1 MSSRVPLRVLG
12 PLEVM
17 GADGT
22 PIDVGSPRHVEV
34 LAALAVDAGKVV
46 STEGLLT
53 RVWGERSRGGT
64 LANLQAIISRLRAR
78 LRTTGLEI
86 ATVLPGYRLEL
97 PPLATDLERFQVAT
111 AAARRAREDGDLPAA
126 RELLVEALG
135 WWRGEAFA
143 GISQA
148 FARAEALRLDG
159 LRQAAEEAAAEVDLE
174 LGDAASAIDRLQALA
189 AAHPLRE
196 TVRGSLMRALYL
208 GGRQAD
214 ALAEYAALRDTL
226 VEELGVDPG
235 PDVQRLHQQ
244 ILEQD
249 PGLRPAPSSGPP
261 AVVPRSRPAPV
272 RNEAGARPRPPAGLP
287 ATDLLGE
294 LIGRDEAIEHLVDL
308 LCSPDSRLVTLTGVG
323 GAGKTRLAHAVAE
336 AAAPYFPDGVALV
349 PLARLTDPSA
359 VIPTF
364 ARVLGVPEGAD
375 PLGALLEL
383 LRERRQLVL
392 VDNAEH
398 MVDAWPDLATLASF
412 SPGLRLLVTSRIPL
426 RVRGEVLFPVTPLD
440 PESSVEL
447 FTLRARAVRHDFA
460 GADDTTAALC
470 RRLAG
475 IPLAIELAAARVRML
490 RPQDILARLDEVMAA
505 EGFRDLPPRQRTMR
519 SAIGWSFDLLSPL
532 EQRVFPRLSVFV
544 GGFGLDAASA
554 VLADVVEPAQVL
566 AVLESLV
573 EQSLLVA
580 EPTDEHG
587 PWFRLLEP
595 VGQYAATRL
604 EPDEARTARD
614 AHLAHYVALAVAV
627 EPAFRGPG
635 TVSTLALV
643 EREHANLV
651 AALEWSLASGEPG
664 HVEQGGW
671 LGWNLWLFWW
681 LRGNLRQGR
690 RLMEAVLEHDV
701 SDPVRVRAAAVVG
714 AMAFAQG
721 DLAGARIWSEGA
733 ALGRRTGDLDGEA
746 HCVAG
751 EALVALAEERLDE
764 AAAACDAAIRLT
776 EAADLRGQWMWTLS
790 HVWLGTI
797 ELLRGRPEQAA
808 ALVDTAIAAGRAR
821 EDRLAVYIALFTAVQ
836 ISVAAGDLARAR
848 TQLEEGILLS
858 RDTGDHANLA
868 YFLEALATVEALDG
882 RLERVGVL
890 SGAVEALRS
899 GVGANVYG
907 YYRPDEAMIAA
918 AVKAAREG
926 RGEEQYA
933 ADEAQGH
940 ALDVEAMIGY
950 ALT

>member
-1 MSSRVPLRVLG
+1 MTSRVPQRVPLRVLG
-12 PLEVM
+12 PLEVV
-17 GADGT
+17 GADGE
-22 PIDVGSPRHVEV
+22 PIDVGSPRHQEV
-34 LAALAVDAGKVV
+34 LAALAVDAGRVV

-64 LANLQAIISRLRAR
+64 LANLQAIISRLRGR
-78 LRTTGLEI
+78 LGTTGLEI
-86 ATVLPGYRLEL
+86 ATVLPGYRLEV
-97 PPLATDLERFQVAT
+97 PPLATDLERFLAATT
-111 AAARRAREDGDLPAA
+111 AARQARDDGDLPAA
-126 RELLVEALG
+126 RERLAEALA
-135 WWRGEAFA
+135 WWRGEAYA

-174 LGDAASAIDRLQALA
+174 LGDAAAAIDRLQALA
-189 AAHPLRE
+189 TAHPLRE

-214 ALAEYAALRDTL
+214 ALAEYAALRATL

-249 PGLRPAPSSGPP
+249 PDLRPVDPGTAP
-261 AVVPRSRPAPV
+261 AVVRRDRPEPA
-272 RNEAGARPRPPAGLP
+272 RTARPRPPAGLP

-294 LIGRDEAIEHLVDL
+294 LVGRDAAIEHLVDL

-336 AAAPYFPDGVALV
+336 AATPYFPDGVALV

-383 LRERRQLVL
+383 LRDRRQLVL

-440 PESSVEL
+440 PEASVEL

-544 GGFGLDAASA
+544 GGFGLDAATA
-554 VLADVVEPAQVL
+554 VLADLVGPAQVL

-595 VGQYAATRL
+595 VAQYAATRL
-604 EPDEARTARD
+604 DPDDARTARD
-614 AHLAHYVALAVAV
+614 AHLAHYVALAMAV

-651 AALEWSLASGEPG
+651 AALEWSLTSG
-664 HVEQGGW
+664 QADRGGW

-701 SDPVRVRAAAVVG
+701 SDPVRVRASAVVG

-751 EALVALAEERLDE
+751 EALVALGEERLDE
-764 AAAACDAAIRLT
+764 ASAACTEAIRLT
-776 EAADLRGQWMWTLS
+776 EAAGLAGLWMWTLA

-836 ISVAAGDLARAR
+836 ISVTGGDLGRARA
-848 TQLEEGILLS
+848 QLEEGILLS
-858 RDTGDHANLA
+858 RDTGDLANLA

-890 SGAVEALRS
+890 SGAVAALRA
-899 GVGANVYG
+899 GVGSNVYG

-918 AVKAAREG
+918 AVKAARDA

-933 ADEAQGH
+933 ADESRGQ
-940 ALDVEAMIGY
+940 ALDAEAMIAFAIG
-950 ALT
+950 